1 MVVVYRTFALRAP
14 KQLTWRLLYS
24 QFGVDPAQA
33 SDKRTVDAF
42 RTDCLRELKKSKLA
56 WPGLDYTTAPGVLI
70 LHPSTPTIAPSSDPP
85 RLAEQIRGFCH
96 RKGEMKSKI
105 SIWDCRRAIDI
116 KGGLPLTMRG
126 DLFDVDRPSAASVA
140 RWPPVKLLVTQ
151 LEVKQGQWIAGNIVF
166 TRSGQEHLTKLA
178 RDIIA
183 DNDRLYAAHIS
194 DLDGED

>member
-1 MVVVYRTFALRAP
+1 
-14 KQLTWRLLYS
+14 
-24 QFGVDPAQA
+24 
-33 SDKRTVDAF
+33 
-42 RTDCLRELKKSKLA
+42 
-56 WPGLDYTTAPGVLI
+56 
-70 LHPSTPTIAPSSDPP
+70 
-85 RLAEQIRGFCH
+85 
-96 RKGEMKSKI
+96 MKSKI

-140 RWPPVKLLVTQ
+140 RWPPVKLRHTTRSQ
-151 LEVKQGQWIAGNIVF
+151 TGSMDRRNIVF

-183 DNDRLYAAHIS
+183 DNDRLYAAQQP

>member
-1 MVVVYRTFALRAP
+1 
-14 KQLTWRLLYS
+14 
-24 QFGVDPAQA
+24 
-33 SDKRTVDAF
+33 
-42 RTDCLRELKKSKLA
+42 
-56 WPGLDYTTAPGVLI
+56 
-70 LHPSTPTIAPSSDPP
+70 
-85 RLAEQIRGFCH
+85 
-96 RKGEMKSKI
+96 MKPKI

-151 LEVKQGQWIAGNIVF
+151 LGVKQGQWIAENIVF

-183 DNDRLYAAHIS
+183 DNDRLYASQQS

>member
-1 MVVVYRTFALRAP
+1 MNPDLE
-14 KQLTWRLLYS
+14 
-24 QFGVDPAQA
+24 
-33 SDKRTVDAF
+33 KRVPREILAELIEEGTEAF
-42 RTDCLRELKKSKLA
+42 RGILEKRPSLR
-56 WPGLDYTTAPGVLI
+56 
-70 LHPSTPTIAPSSDPP
+70 HPT
-85 RLAEQIRGFCH
+85 RLASWNSPEG
-96 RKGEMKSKI
+96 KSEMKPKI

-151 LEVKQGQWIAGNIVF
+151 LGVKQGQWIAENIVF

-183 DNDRLYAAHIS
+183 DNDRLYASQQS

>member
-1 MVVVYRTFALRAP
+1 MVITVASY
-14 KQLTWRLLYS
+14 KG
-24 QFGVDPAQA
+24 GVG
-33 SDKRTVDAF
+33 
-42 RTDCLRELKKSKLA
+42 KS
-56 WPGLDYTTAPGVLI
+56 TTAVHLAAYLQPKAPTVLI
-70 LHPSTPTIAPSSDPP
+70 D
-85 RLAEQIRGFCH
+85 H
-96 RKGEMKSKI
+96 RKSEMKSKI

-116 KGGLPLTMRG
+116 KRGLPLTMRG

-183 DNDRLYAAHIS
+183 DDDRLYASQQS
-194 DLDGED
+194 DLDGEN